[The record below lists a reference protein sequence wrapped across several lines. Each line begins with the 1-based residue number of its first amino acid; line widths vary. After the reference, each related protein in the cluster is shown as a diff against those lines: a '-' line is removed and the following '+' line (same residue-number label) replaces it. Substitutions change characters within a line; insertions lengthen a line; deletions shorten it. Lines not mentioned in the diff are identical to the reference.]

1 MATREQGNIDGYSIY
16 TPPCEKGTPYAYE
29 RIFERSRRPLTK
41 LPPYDPCTAFYSTS
55 YMNLPDVQKAMHANT
70 SGFIEYPWQLCSM
83 PIYDNWTT
91 YDPIVSMLPIYKE
104 LIGAGL
110 KIWVFSGDTDTAV
123 PLSATRR
130 SLAALGLPVKTSWY
144 PWYIVPTEVG
154 GGWSMEYDE
163 GLTLVTVRGA
173 GHEVP
178 LHRPE
183 QALFVFQQFL
193 LGEPM
198 PAEAKNG
205 SSLILLPASSQ

>member
-1 MATREQGNIDGYSIY
+1 
-16 TPPCEKGTPYAYE
+16 
-29 RIFERSRRPLTK
+29 
-41 LPPYDPCTAFYSTS
+41 
-55 YMNLPDVQKAMHANT
+55 MH
-70 SGFIEYPWQLCSM
+70 
-83 PIYDNWTT
+83 
-91 YDPIVSMLPIYKE
+91 
-104 LIGAGL
+104 
-110 KIWVFSGDTDTAV
+110 SGDTDTAV

-163 GLTLVTVRGA
+163 EGLTLVTVRGA

-198 PAEAKNG
+198 PAEVIDQCVFFFSAL
-205 SSLILLPASSQ
+205 SSSTLMS